1 MIAASQYFALTKPR
15 ILPLVLFS
23 GLAALGISSHAGVA
37 FPVAAGILIGVWF
50 TAGCANSL
58 NSYLEYDIDA
68 LMERTKTRPLPAGKI
83 EPARALAFG
92 LALGILG
99 IATLYYF
106 AGTLPAA
113 ISLAAILVYVC
124 IYTLWL
130 KPRTPFAVIVG
141 GFSGAAAPLIIDAA
155 VHGQITAVGWLLFG
169 LVFIWQPPHFY
180 AIALFRRD
188 DYARASIPMLPDVIG
203 ERATYWRIIL
213 WSLALIPCSVLF
225 VPYSKLGNIYL
236 VSALLLGA
244 YFIYCGVRLLR
255 RGGGAVEARRLFFAS
270 LVYLV
275 GIFTAMFVDSAWS
288 WLS

>member
-23 GLAALGISSHAGVA
+23 GLAALGISSHGAVA

-50 TAGCANSL
+50 TAGCANTL
-58 NSYLEYDIDA
+58 NSYLESDIDA

-83 EPARALAFG
+83 EPTRALAFG
-92 LALGILG
+92 LLLGILG
-99 IATLYYF
+99 TATLFFF

-113 ISLAAILVYVC
+113 LSLSAILVYVF

-141 GFSGAAAPLIIDAA
+141 GYSGAIAPLIIDAA

-169 LVFIWQPPHFY
+169 LIFIWQPPHFY

-213 WSLALIPCSVLF
+213 WSLALIPCSLLF
-225 VPYSKLGNIYL
+225 APYSELGNIYL
-236 VSALLLGA
+236 VSALLLGG
-244 YFIYCGVRLLR
+244 YFTFRGVRLLQ
-255 RGGGAVEARRLFFAS
+255 RGGAAEARRLFFAS
-270 LVYLV
+270 LIYLV
-275 GIFTAMFVDSAWS
+275 GIFTAMLADTAWTWIS
-288 WLS
+288 